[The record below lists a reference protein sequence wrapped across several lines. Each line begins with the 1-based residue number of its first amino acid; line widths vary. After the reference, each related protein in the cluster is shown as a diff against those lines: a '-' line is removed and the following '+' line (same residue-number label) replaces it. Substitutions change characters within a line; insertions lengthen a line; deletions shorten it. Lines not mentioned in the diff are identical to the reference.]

1 MGACR
6 AKGSRATATVPRQQR
21 CKVNANKQKLPFTSL
36 VDSAPNHAAMPSPR
50 GIAHLTVH
58 CVLPIVGR
66 HDLRPKA
73 AISVK
78 GFTSGS
84 SYKCAV
90 TASNSSSEGS
100 NSKSSDIFIALSNA
114 LSAPTSVILIPTSS
128 QSSAA
133 FTKGTTRTPTPY
145 TASPTAG
152 STTATTSANDV
163 CIGPSYL
170 F

>member
-1 MGACR
+1 MPAERRDRVQRQRRRGISA
-6 AKGSRATATVPRQQR
+6 AKLTQTS
-21 CKVNANKQKLPFTSL
+21 KNAS
-36 VDSAPNHAAMPSPR
+36 SPR
-50 GIAHLTVH
+50 LWTALRTMLQCHHLDGIAHLTVH

-145 TASPTAG
+145 TASLTAG